1 MKNYKITLIKGDGIG
16 PEIVDEAVKVL
27 DAVSSCCGFS
37 FNYEEAL
44 MGGCAYDITGDPLPQ
59 DTIRKSLD
67 SDAVLFGAIGG
78 EKWDSLPREKRP
90 ESGLLRFRKELGVY
104 ANLRP
109 AVVYDELV
117 NASSLKPS
125 IIKGVDI
132 MVVREL
138 IGGIYFGEPKGR
150 TEDKGWNTMV
160 YTRSEI
166 VRIAH
171 QAFKIAQKRDKKV
184 CSVDKANVLDVSQLW
199 RDVVTEVSAQYP
211 DVELSHMYVDNAA
224 MQLVLNPK
232 QFDVILT
239 GNIFGDILSD
249 EASMLSGSIG
259 LLPSASV
266 GNKIGIYEP
275 IHGSAPDIAGQ
286 GIANPIAT
294 IASASMM
301 LRFALG
307 EIKAAD
313 RIDSAIKKT
322 LLEGYRTKDIANYD
336 AKEICSTSEIGSI
349 IANYAA
355 KCKR

>member
-1 MKNYKITLIKGDGIG
+1 MKTYKIALIKGDGIG
-16 PEIVDEAVKVL
+16 PEIIDEAVKVL
-27 DAVSSCCGFS
+27 DAVASCHDFY
-37 FNYEEAL
+37 FEYEDAL
-44 MGGCAYDITGDPLPQ
+44 MGGCAYDITGDPLPKE
-59 DTIRKSLD
+59 TINISLN

-125 IIKGVDI
+125 VVEGVDL

-150 TEDKGWNTMV
+150 DENKGWNTMV
-160 YTRSEI
+160 YTREEI
-166 VRIAH
+166 ARIAH
-171 QAFKIAQKRDKKV
+171 QAFKIAMTRSKRV
-184 CSVDKANVLDVSQLW
+184 CSIDKANVLDVSQLW
-199 RDVVTEVSAQYP
+199 REVVEEVAKEYP
-211 DVELSHMYVDNAA
+211 EVELTHMYVDNAA
-224 MQLVLNPK
+224 MQLIRDPR
-232 QFDVILT
+232 QFDVMLT

-266 GNKIGIYEP
+266 GSKIGVYEP

-294 IASASMM
+294 ISSASMM
-301 LRFALG
+301 LRYALG
-307 EIKAAD
+307 ENEAAD
-313 RIDSAIKKT
+313 KIDNAIKRALK
-322 LLEGYRTKDIANYD
+322 EGYRTKDLAQYD
-336 AKEICSTSEIGSI
+336 AKEVCSTSEMGSI

-355 KCKR
+355 K

>member
-1 MKNYKITLIKGDGIG
+1 MKKYKIALIKGDGIG
-16 PEIVDEAVKVL
+16 PEIIDEAVKVL
-27 DAVSSCCGFS
+27 DAVASCYDFD
-37 FNYEEAL
+37 FDYEELL
-44 MGGCAYDITGDPLPQ
+44 MGGIAYDITGDPLPSE
-59 DTIRKSLD
+59 TISKSLA

-78 EKWDSLPREKRP
+78 QKWDELPREKRP

-117 NASSLKPS
+117 NASTLKPEVV
-125 IIKGVDI
+125 KGVDL

-150 TEDKGWNTMV
+150 DENRGYNTMV
-160 YTRSEI
+160 YTRAEI
-166 VRIAH
+166 ERIAH
-171 QAFKIAQKRDKKV
+171 QAFKIALKRNKKV

-199 RDVVTEVSAQYP
+199 RDVVTEVAQEYP
-211 DVELSHMYVDNAA
+211 EVELTHMYVDNAA
-224 MQLVLNPK
+224 MQLIRDPR

-266 GNKIGIYEP
+266 GDKVGVYEP

-307 EIKAAD
+307 ENEAAD
-313 RIDSAIKKT
+313 RIDSAIKQA
-322 LLEGYRTKDIANYD
+322 LAEGYRTKDLAAFE
-336 AKEICSTSEIGSI
+336 AKEVCSTSEMGSI
-349 IANYAA
+349 IANYVV
-355 KCKR
+355 K